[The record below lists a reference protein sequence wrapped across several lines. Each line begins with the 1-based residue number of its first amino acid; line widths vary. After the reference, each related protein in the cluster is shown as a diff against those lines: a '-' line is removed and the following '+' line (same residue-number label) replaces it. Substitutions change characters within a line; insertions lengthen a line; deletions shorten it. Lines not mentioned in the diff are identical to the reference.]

1 MSKEIQEPI
10 REIKPLLAQLICK
23 CGHFQVDSYNKT
35 TLNPQDYECPKK
47 LGVCELVDNMPKEET
62 P

>member
-10 REIKPLLAQLICK
+10 IEIKPLLAQLICK
-23 CGHFQVDSYNKT
+23 CGNFQVDSYNKT
-35 TLNPQDYECPKK
+35 TLKPEDYKCPKE
-47 LGVCELVDNMPKEET
+47 LDICELVDNMPKEET